1 MRLQSKILDEPMSDF
16 YLEMMDIQQ
25 AEMYSVLVRPD
36 NGNTLIDIR
45 RNGTLPT
52 IKVHG
57 TGLTAWLAQLHAM
70 TRLIHTTSPAITTRT
85 MH

>member
-1 MRLQSKILDEPMSDF
+1 MSDF

-25 AEMYSVLVRPD
+25 AEMYSVLVRPGD
-36 NGNTLIDIR
+36 GNTLIDIR
-45 RNGTLPT
+45 RNGTLP

-57 TGLTAWLAQLHAM
+57 TGLMLQLAQLHAM
-70 TRLIHTTSPAITTRT
+70 TRLIHITSPHYYKN